1 MKPGRLRT
9 VAVAL
14 AAVPAAGLVLAALAP
29 TGWFP
34 AQLAGHW
41 AAHLA
46 ALCLPL
52 WCLAG
57 RQPAIGGGLLLV
69 AAAALWPHIRAA
81 HADAAA
87 EPSPDAHTAVS
98 ANLYFLHE
106 DHRESLARLAALDP
120 DLMALIETQA
130 GDRELLRGDPRWP
143 HQAWQTPRRFGGI
156 GLLSRWPM
164 QAQPISID
172 EVTGYDARIATPSG
186 PLRVIALHTWSPRD
200 SRRMAANLR
209 QLTEL
214 AGLAATEPGPLL
226 VMGDLNASPASPGM
240 SLLRAAGL
248 EHPAGGEVRSW
259 PSWLG
264 PAGIAIDH
272 VLSRRLALGGA
283 EPIDLP
289 GSDHHAIMVRFG
301 PLR

>member
-1 MKPGRLRT
+1 MKAGRLRS

-14 AAVPAAGLVLAALAP
+14 AAVPAAGLVLAALEP

-57 RQPAIGGGLLLV
+57 RRPAVGGGLLLV
-69 AAAALWPHIRAA
+69 AAVALWPHIRAA
-81 HADAAA
+81 HATAAT
-87 EPSPDAHTAVS
+87 EPPANAPTAIS
-98 ANLYFLHE
+98 ANLYFFHE
-106 DHRESLARLAALDP
+106 EHQEALAKLAALDP
-120 DLMALIETQA
+120 NLLALIETHPA
-130 GDRELLRGDPRWP
+130 DREQMRGDPRWP
-143 HQAWQTPRRFGGI
+143 HQAWQTPRRYGGI

-164 QAQPISID
+164 HAVPISID
-172 EVTGYDARIATPSG
+172 EATGYDARIATPSG
-186 PLRVIALHTWSPRD
+186 PLRVIALHAWSPRD
-200 SRRMAANLR
+200 SRRAATNLR

-226 VMGDLNASPASPGM
+226 VMGDLNSSPATEAMG
-240 SLLRAAGL
+240 LLRAAGL
-248 EHPAGGEVRSW
+248 QPPAGGEVRSW

-283 EPIDLP
+283 VPIDLP
-289 GSDHHAIMVRFG
+289 GSDHHGIMVRFG
-301 PLR
+301 PVR